1 MYSRVARETRSAVG
15 TVPKLT
21 GLRQHMDEPFLESV
35 KFWTYFFRK
44 VRTCIARRLTR
55 TQPFSQQGIL
65 DELVSFDLV
74 REKMCCQVGRNS
86 VGSRLFYRGSDY
98 RRLS

>member
-1 MYSRVARETRSAVG
+1 
-15 TVPKLT
+15 
-21 GLRQHMDEPFLESV
+21 MDEPFLESV

-55 TQPFSQQGIL
+55 TPPFSQQGIL

-74 REKMCCQVGRNS
+74 REKMCGQVGRHS
-86 VGSRLFYRGSDY
+86 VGSRLLYRGSDH